1 MDLAAFG
8 VFANFTFIGSVKPEI
23 RIRIRKNV
31 LWFPQYNFKVKLI
44 TDLI

>member
-23 RIRIRKNV
+23 IIRIRNKFYGFLNIT
-31 LWFPQYNFKVKLI
+31 VKRN
-44 TDLI
+44 